1 MPSPIHRATEP
12 EANRDHQPSTPDAP
26 ISSPS
31 LQDGGQPVIP
41 PRSPQAGQPALGLG
55 ANDGPVDDFLDL
67 VEGWEAATG
76 HNLFSSVDN
85 PSPKRPLATTNDV
98 VLRLVGD
105 IAEDFS
111 PSQMRQL
118 GESLIKLADS
128 LDQMWRPDEV
138 RSSYHWITSAG
149 RIERQALGLA
159 QTAMR
164 MRRVAQQ
171 RTRHIS
177 PEFLGEPHWEMLV
190 ELFIQFAGGA
200 KVSTKSLCI
209 ASGVPDTT
217 ALRMIDRLEDAC
229 LVERSPSPLD
239 RRVTLVSLTRQGV
252 VAVGSILL
260 EAER

>member
-1 MPSPIHRATEP
+1 MP
-12 EANRDHQPSTPDAP
+12 
-26 ISSPS
+26 
-31 LQDGGQPVIP
+31 DGPPPVIP
-41 PRSPQAGQPALGLG
+41 PRSVQSGQPAIGLG
-55 ANDGPVDDFLDL
+55 ANDGPVDDFLEL

-76 HNLFSSVDN
+76 HDLYSSARQPPAEDL
-85 PSPKRPLATTNDV
+85 PAAANDV

-111 PSQMRQL
+111 PLQMRQL

-128 LDQMWRPDEV
+128 LDQMWRPHEV
-138 RSSYHWITSAG
+138 RSSYHWITAAG

-159 QTAMR
+159 QSAMR
-164 MRRVAQQ
+164 MRRVARQ
-171 RTRHIS
+171 RTQHIS
-177 PEFLGEPHWEMLV
+177 SEFLGEPYWEMLL

-217 ALRMIDRLEDAC
+217 ALRMIGNLEDAC
-229 LVERSPSPLD
+229 LIDRSASPVD
-239 RRVTLVSLTRQGV
+239 RRVTLVGLTRQGV